1 MNKVIMEKLLK
12 NTKVEVDFATL
23 QHILNVDEL
32 VIYVE
37 KFLELKAMEIDKVFY
52 TAQIDLDII
61 IVDVT
66 FGWNEDLEKFHLTI
80 NFVE

>member
-1 MNKVIMEKLLK
+1 MNKRKYLAIVIISSFLMTGFLFIWAG
-12 NTKVEVDFATL
+12 EVSY
-23 QHILNVDEL
+23 IR
-32 VIYVE
+32 
-37 KFLELKAMEIDKVFY
+37 
-52 TAQIDLDII
+52 